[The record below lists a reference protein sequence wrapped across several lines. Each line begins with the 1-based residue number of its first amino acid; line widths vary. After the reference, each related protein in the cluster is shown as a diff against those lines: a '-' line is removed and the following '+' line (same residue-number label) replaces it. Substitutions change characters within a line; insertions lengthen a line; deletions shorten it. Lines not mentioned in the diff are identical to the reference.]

1 MTKIQKLVPLAEY
14 KKPLLN
20 LQGDDLWI
28 VERLQKGVKEMTAN
42 VESKIDESHLPG
54 LSRRAARALRAE
66 IAADSQNVRKVNE
79 LLRMQ
84 KANAYAEQLREPM
97 V

>member
-1 MTKIQKLVPLAEY
+1 MTKIAKLVPAAEY

-28 VERLQKGVKEMTAN
+28 VERLQKGVKEMTAD
-42 VESKIDESHLPG
+42 VERKIDESHLPG
-54 LSRRAARALRAE
+54 LSNRAARAMRAE
-66 IAADSQNVRKVNE
+66 IAVDSQNVRKVNE

-84 KANAYAEQLREPM
+84 KAQAYEAQLKHAGF
-97 V
+97 

>member
-1 MTKIQKLVPLAEY
+1 MTKIAKLVPAAEY

-28 VERLQKGVKEMTAN
+28 VERLQKGVKEMAAD
-42 VESKIDESHLPG
+42 VERKVDESHLPG
-54 LSRRAARALRAE
+54 LSNKAVKAMKAE
-66 IAADSQNVRKVNE
+66 IALDTQNIRKVNE

-84 KANAYAEQLREPM
+84 KVQAYENQLKHAGF
-97 V
+97 